1 MLTFKNGNLRKN
13 GMLAAIAV
21 VEQLPAPQ
29 RITEEEA
36 RAIAAAEGLVLV
48 PAPSSSTGYKGVT
61 RSGSGGKPFKA
72 QARQDGVKKNLGNYA
87 TAAEA
92 SLAYVRHVGPE
103 ACAVEA
109 WRATTTAVPAAS
121 SEPEQTAQQLAATE
135 GLVLVPAPG
144 TATGYKGV
152 TRSGGSS
159 KPFKAQVR
167 QAGCLGKSVKK
178 NLGCYGTA
186 AEAALAYARHLSAT
200 ATLPPSCLASL
211 TLHAPPP
218 NPGGHAQGTRAGS
231 IALLEAQAGSA
242 LAAAPSAF
250 APEPLLE
257 AHAEPVPPML
267 PLMLPPMPPDM
278 SPAAP
283 PMHVEPM
290 HAEPMHAALPHAEPA
305 YAAQL
310 LAAPRMVASLAAP
323 ARTEPMHAAASAFA
337 EPAYV
342 EPPSRAE
349 SAHVELAQAAAAAA
363 LQMTP
368 PLQMVAAAL
377 VETSAIQEVLQEA
390 AGPVAEVVLPGMLA
404 GEVLRVE
411 EVTMHAMLDAS
422 GRVEGEG
429 MI

>member
-1 MLTFKNGNLRKN
+1 
-13 GMLAAIAV
+13 MLAAIAV
-21 VEQLPAPQ
+21 VVQVPAPQ

-61 RSGSGGKPFKA
+61 RSTGYKGVYKGGNPFKA
-72 QARQDGVKKNLGNYA
+72 QARQDGVEKNLGSYA

-109 WRATTTAVPAAS
+109 WRATTTAVPAAL

-186 AEAALAYARHLSAT
+186 AEAALAYARHLS
-200 ATLPPSCLASL
+200 CLASL

-257 AHAEPVPPML
+257 AQAEPVPPML

-404 GEVLRVE
+404 GEVLRVG

>member
-1 MLTFKNGNLRKN
+1 
-13 GMLAAIAV
+13 MLAAIAV
-21 VEQLPAPQ
+21 VVQVPAPQ

-72 QARQDGVKKNLGNYA
+72 QARQDGVEKNLGSYA

-109 WRATTTAVPAAS
+109 WRATTTAVPAAL

-186 AEAALAYARHLSAT
+186 AEAALAYARHLS
-200 ATLPPSCLASL
+200 CLASL

-257 AHAEPVPPML
+257 AQAEPVPPML

-390 AGPVAEVVLPGMLA
+390 AGPVAEVVLPGVAA
-404 GEVLRVE
+404 GEVMRVG
-411 EVTMHAMLDAS
+411 EVMHAMLDAS
-422 GRVEGEG
+422 GQVEGQG
-429 MI
+429 LVLN